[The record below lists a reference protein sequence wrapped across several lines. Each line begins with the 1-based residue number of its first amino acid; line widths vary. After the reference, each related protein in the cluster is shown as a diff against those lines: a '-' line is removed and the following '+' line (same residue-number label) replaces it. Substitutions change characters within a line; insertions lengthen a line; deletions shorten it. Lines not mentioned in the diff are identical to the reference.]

1 MTEKLYYC
9 MEVLNKDAWNG
20 TEPLMGEMEPFLV
33 LPGAGKAYD
42 VRALAPIWYK
52 PEHAFAVT
60 HHVYIIGLS
69 LSDDDFFVKS
79 FFLDTL
85 PYIDNFSG
93 VPGREITIINPDRK
107 IMGNY
112 SFMEN
117 QPNINFIFERFSTD
131 HVKQMGIESC

>member
-1 MTEKLYYC
+1 MDKQVT
-9 MEVLNKDAWNG
+9 
-20 TEPLMGEMEPFLV
+20 PLRNAPF
-33 LPGAGKAYD
+33 
-42 VRALAPIWYK
+42 
-52 PEHAFAVT
+52 
-60 HHVYIIGLS
+60 YIIGLS